1 MNLREAVRTQR
12 RRAPAHSRIS
22 LVTPILSIALLA
34 ASDVLFSAHGMVLRS
49 SLPLLLAVLLI
60 VQPFAAI
67 TGPVVDARERGLLRL
82 LATTPAAR
90 GALLRAQ
97 LLDSLPGAAMI
108 LGVALIAAAGVP
120 GVIELGS
127 VGGGTWDDSVGVGVG
142 GFRAY
147 AVGLGGLLLAG
158 VALSACGMALAAAVA
173 ARVARPARARAIGA
187 VLPAVVL
194 LTGGLLPLAGI
205 APALGRAFEWVPTSA
220 LARMAG
226 EFLAGAETGVVGGA
240 ILACGIAAAS
250 AILIGWAIR
259 VCAH

>member
-12 RRAPAHSRIS
+12 RRAPARSRIS

-49 SLPLLLAVLLI
+49 GLPLLLAVLLI
-60 VQPFAAI
+60 VLPFATVTA
-67 TGPVVDARERGLLRL
+67 PVVDARERGLLRL

-97 LLDSLPGAAMI
+97 LLDSRAGSAVVI
-108 LGVALIAAAGVP
+108 GVALVVAAAVP
-120 GVIELGS
+120 GAIELGS
-127 VGGGTWDDSVGVGVG
+127 VGGGAVI
-142 GFRAY
+142 RAY
-147 AVGLGGLLLAG
+147 FVGLGGLLLAG

-194 LTGGLLPLAGI
+194 LTGGVLPLASI

-226 EFLAGAETGVVGGA
+226 ESLAGAEAGVVGGA
-240 ILACGIAAAS
+240 ILAGGIAAAS
-250 AILIGWAIR
+250 AILIVWAIR

>member
-12 RRAPAHSRIS
+12 RRAPEHSRIS

-49 SLPLLLAVLLI
+49 GLPLLLAVLLI
-60 VQPFAAI
+60 VLPFATVTA
-67 TGPVVDARERGLLRL
+67 PVVDARERGLLRL

-97 LLDSLPGAAMI
+97 LLDSRAGSAVVI
-108 LGVALIAAAGVP
+108 GVALVVAAAVP
-120 GVIELGS
+120 GAIELGS
-127 VGGGTWDDSVGVGVG
+127 VGGGSVI
-142 GFRAY
+142 RAY
-147 AVGLGGLLLAG
+147 VARLGGLLLAG

-194 LTGGLLPLAGI
+194 LTGGVLPLASI

-226 EFLAGAETGVVGGA
+226 ESLAGAEAGVVGGA
-240 ILACGIAAAS
+240 ILAGGIAAAS

>member
-12 RRAPAHSRIS
+12 RRAPEHSRIS

-49 SLPLLLAVLLI
+49 GLPLLLAVLLI
-60 VQPFAAI
+60 VLPFATVTA
-67 TGPVVDARERGLLRL
+67 PVVDARERGLLRL

-97 LLDSLPGAAMI
+97 LLDSRAGSAVVI
-108 LGVALIAAAGVP
+108 GVALVVAAAVP
-120 GVIELGS
+120 GAIELGS
-127 VGGGTWDDSVGVGVG
+127 VGGGSVI
-142 GFRAY
+142 RAY
-147 AVGLGGLLLAG
+147 FVGLGGLLLAG

-194 LTGGLLPLAGI
+194 LTGGVLPLASI

-226 EFLAGAETGVVGGA
+226 ESLAGAEAGVVGGA
-240 ILACGIAAAS
+240 ILAGGIAAAS

>member
-82 LATTPAAR
+82 LARTPAPR

-97 LLDSLPGAAMI
+97 LLDALPGGAVI
-108 LGVALIAAAGVP
+108 IGVALVVAAAVP
-120 GVIELGS
+120 GAIELGS
-127 VGGGTWDDSVGVGVG
+127 VGGGSVI
-142 GFRAY
+142 RAY
-147 AVGLGGLLLAG
+147 VVGLGGLLLAG

-226 EFLAGAETGVVGGA
+226 ELLAGAETGVVGGA